1 MAFNVD
7 LSSKRKKKN
16 LNIEALKQ
24 KHTETE
30 NFLQNIVP
38 S

>member
-7 LSSKRKKKN
+7 LSSKRKKK

-24 KHTETE
+24 KYTETE
-30 NFLQNIVP
+30 NFLQNILP